1 MNGSFS
7 NRPALPPVVKTLL
20 IISVA
25 AWLLTIILKQ
35 SAGID
40 VINYFAL
47 YSWESSYF
55 KPWQLFTYLFL
66 HDDKGIFHLFFNM
79 LGLWMFGSVIE
90 RYWGA
95 KRFLAYFLIT
105 GMGAGVIH
113 LSISNF
119 QLLPMKRAAEAYNF
133 APSYESFDSFTGNY
147 LPNSY
152 NNEALNKFMESW
164 YYKRGTE
171 EEPGFIR
178 ESKLMVSEISEIRSA
193 TPSVGSSGA
202 LYGMLLA
209 FGMLFPNAMIM
220 MLFPPIPMK
229 AKYFVFIFGGME
241 LFLGIQNSINDNVA
255 HFAHLGGMVFG
266 IILILLWRKQDKNRN
281 VYMP

>member
-7 NRPALPPVVKTLL
+7 PRPSVPPVVKALL

-25 AWLLTIILKQ
+25 AWLLTVLLKE

-40 VINYFAL
+40 LMDYFAL
-47 YSWESSYF
+47 YSWESKYF
-55 KPWQLFTYLFL
+55 RPWQLFTYLFL
-66 HDDKGIFHLFFNM
+66 HDDKSIFHLLFNM
-79 LGLWMFGSVIE
+79 FGLWMFGSVLE
-90 RYWGA
+90 RFWGP
-95 KRFLAYFLIT
+95 KRFLTYFLFT
-105 GMGAGVIH
+105 GIGAGIIH

-119 QLLPMKRAAEAYNF
+119 QLRPMKQAAEAYMN
-133 APSYESFDSFTGNY
+133 APSYEAFDSFTENY
-147 LPNSY
+147 LPNSFS
-152 NNEALNKFMESW
+152 NDALNSFMEKW
-164 YYKRGTE
+164 YYRKGTD
-171 EEPGFIR
+171 EEPSFIR
-178 ESKLMVSEISEIRSA
+178 ESKLMVTEIAEVRSA

-220 MLFPPIPMK
+220 LMIPPIPMK
-229 AKYFVFIFGGME
+229 AKYFVIVFGGME
-241 LFLGIQNSINDNVA
+241 LLMGLRNSLTDNVA